1 MLYNINVSRAYGANR
16 AHNQKGAVFMKVI
29 ISGRR
34 TEVEERLKELIEKK
48 LAKLD
53 KFFSDTSEAKVTL
66 TGEKG
71 DRVVM
76 EVTVFSDGMMYRA
89 EEDAQDAYSAIDKIV
104 TVIERQIRRNKTRLE
119 KRLRDNAFD
128 PQNFE
133 PDAQVEKEESEFNI
147 LRNKHIYLKP
157 MSTEEA
163 ILQMN
168 LLGHSFFLFKN
179 AENDETNLVYK
190 RNDKNYGLIEID

>member
-1 MLYNINVSRAYGANR
+1 MPEK
-16 AHNQKGAVFMKVI
+16 KGAVYMKVI

-34 TEVEERLKELIEKK
+34 TEVEKRLKELIEKK
-48 LAKLD
+48 LSKLD
-53 KFFSDTSEAKVTL
+53 KFFGDEAEARVAI

-71 DRVVM
+71 DRIVM

-89 EEDAQDAYSAIDKIV
+89 EERDADAFTAIDKIV
-104 TVIERQIRRNKTRLE
+104 TVIERQIRKNKTRLE
-119 KRLRDNAFD
+119 KRLRADAFD
-128 PQNFE
+128 PSNFE
-133 PDAQVEKEESEFNI
+133 AEVAADEESEFNI

-157 MSTEEA
+157 MSAEEA

-179 AENDETNLVYK
+179 SETNETNLVYK

>member
-1 MLYNINVSRAYGANR
+1 MLYNKYVSKAYGA
-16 AHNQKGAVFMKVI
+16 AAPNQKGAVFMKVI

-48 LAKLD
+48 LSKLD
-53 KFFSDTSEAKVTL
+53 KFFSDSSEAKVTL

-76 EVTVFSDGMMYRA
+76 EITVFSDGMMYRA

-119 KRLRDNAFD
+119 KKLRANAFD
-128 PQNFE
+128 PENFE
-133 PDAQVEKEESEFNI
+133 PEIQSEKEESEFNI
-147 LRNKHIYLKP
+147 LKNKHIYLKP
-157 MSTEEA
+157 MSAEEA

-179 AENDETNLVYK
+179 AETDETNLVYK
-190 RNDKNYGLIEID
+190 RNDKNYGLIEVD

>member
-1 MLYNINVSRAYGANR
+1 
-16 AHNQKGAVFMKVI
+16 MKVI

-34 TEVEERLKELIEKK
+34 TEVEKRLKELIEKK

-53 KFFSDTSEAKVTL
+53 KFFGEGAEAKVTL

-89 EEDAQDAYSAIDKIV
+89 EEHSSDAFSAIDKIV
-104 TVIERQIRRNKTRLE
+104 TVIERQIRKNKTRLE
-119 KRLRDNAFD
+119 KRLRTGAFD
-128 PQNFE
+128 ASNFE
-133 PDAQVEKEESEFNI
+133 PEVATADEEEEGAFNI
-147 LRNKHIYLKP
+147 LKNKHIILKP
-157 MSTEEA
+157 MSIEEA

-168 LLGHSFFLFKN
+168 LLGHSFFVFKN
-179 AENDETNLVYK
+179 ASTDETNLVYK

>member
-1 MLYNINVSRAYGANR
+1 M
-16 AHNQKGAVFMKVI
+16 KGAVYMKVI

-48 LAKLD
+48 LSKLD
-53 KFFSDTSEAKVTL
+53 KFFSDSSEAKVTL

-76 EVTVFSDGMMYRA
+76 EVTVFSDGMIYRA
-89 EEDAQDAYSAIDKIV
+89 EENAADAFSAIDKIV

-128 PQNFE
+128 PANFE
-133 PDAQVEKEESEFNI
+133 PEVKAEEESEFNI
-147 LRNKHIYLKP
+147 LKNKHIYLKP
-157 MSTEEA
+157 MSAEEA

-179 AENDETNLVYK
+179 ASTDGTNLVYK
-190 RNDKNYGLIEID
+190 RNDKNYGLIEIE

>member
-1 MLYNINVSRAYGANR
+1 
-16 AHNQKGAVFMKVI
+16 MKVI

-48 LAKLD
+48 LSKLD
-53 KFFSDTSEAKVTL
+53 KFFSDSSEAKVTL

-76 EVTVFSDGMMYRA
+76 EVTVFSDGMIYRA
-89 EEDAQDAYSAIDKIV
+89 EENAADAFSAIDKIV

-128 PQNFE
+128 PANFE
-133 PDAQVEKEESEFNI
+133 PEVKAEEESEFNI
-147 LRNKHIYLKP
+147 LKNKHIYLKP
-157 MSTEEA
+157 MSAEEA

-179 AENDETNLVYK
+179 ASTDGTNLVYK

>member
-1 MLYNINVSRAYGANR
+1 
-16 AHNQKGAVFMKVI
+16 MKVI

-53 KFFSDTSEAKVTL
+53 KFFSDSSEAKVTL

-76 EVTVFSDGMMYRA
+76 EVTVFSDGMIYRA
-89 EEDAQDAYSAIDKIV
+89 EEDASDAFSAIDKIV

-119 KRLRDNAFD
+119 KRLRSGAFD
-128 PQNFE
+128 PANFE
-133 PDAQVEKEESEFNI
+133 PEAKADEESEFNI
-147 LRNKHIYLKP
+147 LKNKHIYLKP

-179 AENDETNLVYK
+179 ASTDGTNLVYK

>member
-1 MLYNINVSRAYGANR
+1 MSGAACLR
-16 AHNQKGAVFMKVI
+16 RRQRRIQLKGAVYMKVI

-34 TEVEERLKELIEKK
+34 TESTERLKELIEKK
-48 LAKLD
+48 LTKLD
-53 KFFSDTSEAKVTL
+53 KFFSDSSEAKVMI

-76 EVTVFSDGMMYRA
+76 EVTVFSDGMLYRA
-89 EEDAQDAYSAIDKIV
+89 EETAADAYTAIDKIV

-119 KRLRDNAFD
+119 KRLRENAFD
-128 PQNFE
+128 PANFE
-133 PDAQVEKEESEFNI
+133 PEAKADEESEFNI
-147 LRNKHIYLKP
+147 LKNKHIYLKP
-157 MSTEEA
+157 MSAEEA

-179 AENDETNLVYK
+179 ASTDETNLVYK